1 MGITHNES
9 PFQRVRLAD
18 ELDPQTRIAA
28 GYLLRRC
35 QLPFSRASACAAW
48 LDGRA
53 AVASLAARVWSD
65 WGLGEQSSRKARV
78 RPCAH
83 EIERGGGACV
93 RHGPRAAGDRGTR
106 TSGSERSGGRRGRWK
121 KGGFGAAARE
131 ENWRGLMARE
141 GSIRPCYR
149 CGKKNFERE
158 SYGVLEKNLFA
169 NFFYTDGW

>member
-1 MGITHNES
+1 MVA
-9 PFQRVRLAD
+9 P
-18 ELDPQTRIAA
+18 P
-28 GYLLRRC
+28 
-35 QLPFSRASACAAW
+35 
-48 LDGRA
+48 
-53 AVASLAARVWSD
+53 VASLAARVWSD

-131 ENWRGLMARE
+131 ENW
-141 GSIRPCYR
+141 
-149 CGKKNFERE
+149 
-158 SYGVLEKNLFA
+158 
-169 NFFYTDGW
+169 

>member
-65 WGLGEQSSRKARV
+65 WGLGEQRSRKARV
-78 RPCAH
+78 TPCAH

-93 RHGPRAAGDRGTR
+93 SGTALGPPGTAGPGRRVSRVGHRRDRSVAAAGG
-106 TSGSERSGGRRGRWK
+106 GGRRRDLVLP
-121 KGGFGAAARE
+121 R
-131 ENWRGLMARE
+131 
-141 GSIRPCYR
+141 
-149 CGKKNFERE
+149 GKKIGE
-158 SYGVLEKNLFA
+158 V
-169 NFFYTDGW
+169 